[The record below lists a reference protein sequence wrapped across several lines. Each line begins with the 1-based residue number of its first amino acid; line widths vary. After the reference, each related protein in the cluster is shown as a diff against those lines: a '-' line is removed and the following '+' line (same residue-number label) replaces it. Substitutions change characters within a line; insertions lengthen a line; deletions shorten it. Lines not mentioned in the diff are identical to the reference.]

1 MTCLSSNKGLNEE
14 VFNQRGK
21 LKKFFWD
28 YFKCYVLFNIGLELD
43 HAYSILDARQV
54 GSQRLVRLRNPWGKK
69 ERNGSFSDNW
79 TKCPRILKEKL
90 PTCSENDGV
99 FWMRMY

>member
-1 MTCLSSNKGLNEE
+1 MACVSSNKQLNEE
-14 VFNQRGK
+14 FFNQMGK
-21 LKKFFWD
+21 LNSFFFWRKFSD
-28 YFKCYVLFNIGLELD
+28 IFFWLGLELD

-69 ERNGSFSDNW
+69 ERND
-79 TKCPRILKEKL
+79 T
-90 PTCSENDGV
+90 DGI